1 MKFSFARYLI
11 GIGIL
16 LLIITVGALT
26 IFREGYLRLEDQ
38 IDSSAQYLDD
48 PTIYSIKKKGDM
60 LFIVEGSMGLEI
72 LNISSYDQPKKISHF
87 SYDRG
92 FNFLTVNDTFL
103 YLINDLNQ
111 IVILNASNPK
121 NPEYITT
128 YSPLFTSFD
137 RIYISGKNG
146 IAFTDKGTIVII
158 DFSDFSSITEYN
170 FLKTNEKF
178 DEIAILNNL
187 LIGLK
192 KDAGISIFNMSSFES
207 VQKLSEINASISNF
221 KEIIGIPKQNL
232 LCVHLDTNFLIY
244 DLTEPI
250 NPQIIL
256 NISDSDE
263 SPVFSQI
270 QATST
275 KIFFVN
281 QSDGGIWSANIT
293 DLLSGKEKS
302 FYRFYAHIPIEKN
315 HIKLF
320 ENLLIFFNPKELNI
334 DLISF
339 DANFPFNFQYH
350 NSIYLGFGQVNDV
363 IVSNSLVFYSEGN
376 KGIKI
381 ANFSENKPLNEIANF
396 SNLGYYT
403 RIFHYQNYIFA
414 QNSLNTLELI
424 DISNTSHP
432 ILKRTLTIPAD
443 QITDLVF
450 FQSWAFFS
458 TGYDGIFIYNL
469 SNPESPQ
476 LWGNISTIGAIFDL
490 EIDNNYLFAAAG
502 DLGIK
507 IFEIKNI
514 SNISQI
520 AVYIDNIC
528 KKGVTNLLLANNN
541 IFAYGTF
548 SGVVIIGVDHP
559 INPVYLNY
567 YNPEYGYVSCLSV
580 EKGSAYIGYETGY
593 VEFANITMINDIYS
607 IKVFKTKD
615 MVSSI
620 YILPD
625 YIIVANNYHGLLF
638 LRRSFT
644 YSPSL
649 IGSIIISI
657 TFSLGMIMMA
667 IGMFI
672 LYRTRD
678 LRYKLDELMKNYRYT
693 LHGIPRERLLE
704 VCRIIIPFLEKFD
717 FTKYSTDIILE
728 IDQII
733 QEGFIEEENN
743 PRLNEKLDELFHYY
757 ENSTLLLA
765 SQICQGK
772 NLSEKEMERILHE
785 GSFQERQILENV
797 LPSHHFL
804 IYGLNRKLKITNRE
818 GFDIFR

>member
-1 MKFSFARYLI
+1 MKFSFAKYLI

-16 LLIITVGALT
+16 FLISTVGALT

-38 IDSSAQYLDD
+38 IDSSAQYIDD
-48 PTIYSIKKKGDM
+48 PTIYSMKKDGDM
-60 LFIVEGSMGLEI
+60 LFVVEGSMGLEI

-92 FNFLTVNDTFL
+92 FNFLAVNDTYL

-137 RIYISGKNG
+137 RIYISGENG
-146 IAFTDKGTIVII
+146 IALTDKGTIVII
-158 DFSDFSSITEYN
+158 DFSDFSSITEHN
-170 FLKTNEKF
+170 FLKTSEKF
-178 DEIAILNNL
+178 DEIVILNNL
-187 LIGLK
+187 LIGLQEE
-192 KDAGISIFNMSSFES
+192 AGISIFNISSFDS
-207 VQKLSEINASISNF
+207 VQKLSEINGTFSNF
-221 KEIIGIPKQNL
+221 KELVGLPKENL
-232 LCVHLDTNFLIY
+232 LCLCVDTDFLIY
-244 DLTEPI
+244 NLKDPI
-250 NPQIIL
+250 NSQLIF
-256 NISDSDE
+256 NISNSDDL
-263 SPVFSQI
+263 SIFSQI
-270 QATST
+270 QATSN

-293 DLLSGKEKS
+293 DLLNEKEKS
-302 FYRFYAHIPIEKN
+302 FFRFYAHIPIEKN
-315 HIKLF
+315 SIQFF
-320 ENLLIFFNPKELNI
+320 ENLLIFYNPKEMSI

-339 DANFPFNFQYH
+339 DEDFPFNFQHY
-350 NSIYLGFGQVNDV
+350 NSIYLGFGQVND
-363 IVSNSLVFYSEGN
+363 IFLSNSLIVYSEGN

-381 ANFSENKPLNEIANF
+381 ANFSDETSLKEISNF
-396 SNLGYYT
+396 TNLGFYT
-403 RIFHYQNYIFA
+403 QLFQYDNYIFA
-414 QNSLNTLELI
+414 QNSYNTLEII
-424 DISNTSHP
+424 DISNISHP
-432 ILKRTLTIPAD
+432 ILKQTITIPAD
-443 QITDLVF
+443 KIIDIVF

-458 TGYDGIFIYNL
+458 TGYDGIFIYNI
-469 SNPESPQ
+469 SIPESPQ
-476 LWGNISTIGAIFDL
+476 LWRNISTIGAIFDL
-490 EIDNNYLFAAAG
+490 EIEKNYLFAAAG

-507 IFEIKNI
+507 IFEIKSIN
-514 SNISQI
+514 NISQV
-520 AVYIDNIC
+520 AVYTDNNC
-528 KKGVTNLLLANNN
+528 KKGVTNLLLVNNY

-548 SGVVIIGVDHP
+548 SGIIIIDVNHP

-567 YNPEYGYVSCLSV
+567 YDPGYGYVSCISV
-580 EKGSAYIGYETGY
+580 EKGSAYIGYETGN
-593 VEFANITMINDIYS
+593 VEFVNITMINDIHS

-615 MVSSI
+615 HVLSVL
-620 YILPD
+620 ILPD
-625 YIIVANNYHGLLF
+625 YIIVANNYHGLLL

-657 TFSLGMIMMA
+657 TFSIGMIMMS

-678 LRYKLDELMKNYRYT
+678 LRYKLDELMKNYRYS

-704 VCRIIIPFLEKFD
+704 VCRIIIPFLDKFE
-717 FTKYSTDIILE
+717 FTKYSMDIIME

-733 QEGFIEEENN
+733 QGGVIEEENN
-743 PRLNEKLDELFHYY
+743 PDLSEKLDNLYRYY
-757 ENSTLLLA
+757 EDSTLLLA

-772 NLSEKEMERILHE
+772 DLSEKEMERILHE